1 MLILATNQIIEV
13 WRHSDMWLIAW
24 SRESMTEV
32 ESLDQP
38 FYVFKPLYRLLLCP
52 WCCSIWVGL
61 FAASVI
67 EYQYGSWLLTALA
80 VSRGA
85 NLLNDLTYGFVRTPK
100 QES

>member
-1 MLILATNQIIEV
+1 
-13 WRHSDMWLIAW
+13 MWIIAW
-24 SRESMTEV
+24 LREYMTQV

-38 FYVFKPLYRLLLCP
+38 FYALKPLYRMLLCP

-61 FAASVI
+61 IAVNVI
-67 EYQYGSWLLTALA
+67 EHQYGSWLLTALA